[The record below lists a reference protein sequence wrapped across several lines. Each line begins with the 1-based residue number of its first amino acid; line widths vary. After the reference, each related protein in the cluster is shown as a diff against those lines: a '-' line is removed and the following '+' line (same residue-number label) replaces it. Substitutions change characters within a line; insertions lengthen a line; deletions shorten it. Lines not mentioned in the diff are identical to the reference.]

1 MPTVDL
7 QKERIAAYSVE
18 TVSFYQLMN
27 AHDANST
34 ILFPVIF
41 LNHMHVVTEDA
52 NNCYVFREKA
62 NLPKTSTCIA
72 VGTPTNCLVG
82 WES

>member
-1 MPTVDL
+1 M
-7 QKERIAAYSVE
+7 
-18 TVSFYQLMN
+18 VSFYQLMN

-72 VGTPTNCLVG
+72 VGQVHLQTAMLDGRANIT
-82 WES
+82 